1 MGTGSGEPESF
12 SGSPH
17 PKGGSPLSI
26 QRAALTVKTNA
37 GRPGRLVALFH
48 PTLSQRISRYGML
61 FALPALLFFG
71 FFYLYPLFQTLRIS
85 LYHWGLMDQPRYIG
99 LNNYVQLFRDGEFLN
114 SVRVTLT
121 YVFGT
126 VAPIWV
132 VALGLA
138 LVFNRSFRFRQ
149 GFLTIFYIPAIISL
163 TVWSLVWLLMYHPT
177 FGLTTVFT
185 NAVGLSYVRFL
196 GDPNLA
202 LLAMIILSVWKGTPV
217 YMVIYLAGLRSI
229 PDEYYEAATVD
240 GAGVV
245 QRFIH
250 ITLPLLRPVMLYVAV
265 ISIIEGFKVFTP
277 MYLLTRGGPGSATRT
292 LPLFIFEN
300 GFQFLKM
307 GYASAA
313 SVIFLLLLVGLSI
326 IQFRLLRYRAD

>member
-1 MGTGSGEPESF
+1 VRGNGEPEKVP
-12 SGSPH
+12 GSPEKDIH
-17 PKGGSPLSI
+17 LSI
-26 QRAALTVKTNA
+26 QRAAVIMNTNP
-37 GRPGRLVALFH
+37 GRPGRLEALFR

-85 LYHWGLMDQPRYIG
+85 LFHWGLLDQPRYIG
-99 LNNYVQLFRDGEFLN
+99 LNNYTQLFQDGEFLN

-126 VAPIWV
+126 VVPIWII
-132 VALGLA
+132 ALGLA
-138 LVFNRSFRFRQ
+138 LVFNHSFRFRQ
-149 GFLTIFYIPAIISL
+149 GFLTIFYLPAVISL

-177 FGLTTVFT
+177 YGLTSLFT
-185 NAVGLSYVRFL
+185 GAVGLTYVRFL
-196 GDPNLA
+196 ADPNLA
-202 LLAMIILSVWKGTPV
+202 MVAMIILSVWKGTPV
-217 YMVIYLAGLRSI
+217 YMIIYLAGLRSI
-229 PDEYYEAATVD
+229 PSEYYEAATVD
-240 GAGVV
+240 GASVV
-245 QRFIH
+245 QRFVH

-277 MYLLTRGGPGSATRT
+277 MYLLTHGGPGSATRT

-313 SVIFLLLLVGLSI
+313 SVIFLLLLVGLSVV
-326 IQFRLLRYRAD
+326 QFRLLRYRID